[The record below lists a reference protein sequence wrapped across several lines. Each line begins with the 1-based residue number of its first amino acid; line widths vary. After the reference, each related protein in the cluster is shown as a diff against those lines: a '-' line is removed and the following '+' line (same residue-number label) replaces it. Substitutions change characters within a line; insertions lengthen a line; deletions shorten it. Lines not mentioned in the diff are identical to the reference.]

1 VHTLL
6 EPFQYAFFRN
16 GLMVATLAGAVCG
29 LIGTY
34 VVLRSMSYI
43 GHGLSHAIFGGF
55 AASSLLGVNVF
66 IGAGLWGVLSA
77 RAIAAVTRRRALG
90 SDAVIGVI
98 TTASFAMGLVLSDV
112 FHGPRKNF
120 DAALFGSILGVGTS
134 DVLAVAG
141 AGLFAAVVVFLG
153 YRRLLYVTFDAEVAG
168 TSGVNVARWDGLLM
182 LVLSIVILVT
192 MKVLGVTLV
201 AAVLVIPP
209 TIARLLTNRFAVMLW
224 LSTGIG
230 AVCGFAGMLLSYH
243 LDFKSGPT
251 ITLVAAA
258 VFLLVFASTGPRR
271 LRRLGH
277 AHV

>member
-1 VHTLL
+1 VDTFL

-16 GLMVATLAGAVCG
+16 GLIVATLAGAVCG

-66 IGAGLWGVLSA
+66 VGAGLWGVLSA

-112 FHGPRKNF
+112 FRGPRKNF

-141 AGLFAAVVVFLG
+141 AGVFAAAVVFLG

-182 LVLSIVILVT
+182 LVLSVVILVT

-201 AAVLVIPP
+201 ASVLVIPP

-224 LSTGIG
+224 LSTAIG
-230 AVCGFAGMLLSYH
+230 AGCGFAGMLLSYH

-258 VFLLVFASTGPRR
+258 VFLLAFASTGPRR

>member
-1 VHTLL
+1 MHTFL

-141 AGLFAAVVVFLG
+141 AGLFAAAVVFLG

-224 LSTGIG
+224 VSTGIG